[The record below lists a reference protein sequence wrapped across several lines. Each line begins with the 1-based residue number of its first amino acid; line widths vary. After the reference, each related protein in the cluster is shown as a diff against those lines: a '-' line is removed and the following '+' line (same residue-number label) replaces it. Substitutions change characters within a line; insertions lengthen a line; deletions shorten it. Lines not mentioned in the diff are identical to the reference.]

1 MRQKDQGKVFVAS
14 RARWDLPQVT
24 MTMADMPGQPEGSD
38 RSAASPRGQRAGTPK
53 RRVFTTAY
61 KRRILERYDALTDPA
76 ERGALL
82 RREGLYHS
90 HLEYW
95 RKNHSEGD
103 TGAATGTPAGRP
115 ARSAAEIENERLRA
129 ENERLAAELTRTKA
143 ALDVAGKVYALLET
157 LSESADSD
165 ARPTR

>member
-1 MRQKDQGKVFVAS
+1 
-14 RARWDLPQVT
+14 
-24 MTMADMPGQPEGSD
+24 MTMADMPGGPQGGDGSG
-38 RSAASPRGQRAGTPK
+38 ASRRGPRAETPK
-53 RRVFTTAY
+53 RRVFTTGY

-95 RKNHSEGD
+95 RKNQDEGT
-103 TGAATGTPAGRP
+103 TGSPPGKPAGRP
-115 ARSAAEIENERLRA
+115 TRSAAEIENDRLRA
-129 ENERLAAELTRTKA
+129 ENERLTAELTRTKA

-157 LSESADSD
+157 LSESANSD
-165 ARPTR
+165 ARPSS